1 MPFRWVSSCAFLL
14 VSDFAPLGL
23 LLDLENWQQLLE
35 FVAIQILGRLPF
47 KRGKQGVLVLVTYL
61 PPSRQVWHG
70 PLLLL
75 VLEELSQRYRPILLL
90 AP

>member
-1 MPFRWVSSCAFLL
+1 MNR
-14 VSDFAPLGL
+14 PLGPTSL
-23 LLDLENWQQLLE
+23 AFKTAGCLQTREQLLE
-35 FVAIQILGRLPF
+35 FVAIQILGSLPF

-61 PPSRQVWHG
+61 PLSRQVWHG

-75 VLEELSQRYRPILLL
+75 VLVELSQRYLPILLL